1 MFERWLAY
9 TSAEPRDDYELNDKL
24 WNKMLQRDYF
34 IRIIEE
40 FMAALGR
47 FLEKKVDERTDE
59 DLKELYRQYV
69 GSYDV
74 LRNLSFEEIL
84 RYADEQ
90 YRQEERLQRLNM
102 LAELLYTEGS
112 YKNAPLRDMLLN
124 KAYKLFDYVE
134 ENGKEMSL
142 TRRLKMREMR
152 EKYGIPTAEGV
163 DK

>member
-1 MFERWLAY
+1 
-9 TSAEPRDDYELNDKL
+9 
-24 WNKMLQRDYF
+24 MLQRDYF

-40 FMAALGR
+40 FMTALSR

-74 LRNLSFEEIL
+74 LRNLSLDEIMKYSEE
-84 RYADEQ
+84 Q
-90 YRQEERLQRLNM
+90 WKPEERINRLDM
-102 LAELLYTEGS
+102 LAELLYAEGS

-134 ENGKEMSL
+134 TNGNTFSL
-142 TRRLKMREMR
+142 TRQQKMRLIK
-152 EKYGIPTAEGV
+152 EKTKV
-163 DK
+163 

>member
-1 MFERWLAY
+1 
-9 TSAEPRDDYELNDKL
+9 
-24 WNKMLQRDYF
+24 MLQRDYF